1 MSTRLWIVASGSLR
15 PAGAD
20 PAGQFTVRAYRESA
34 NAHRAF
40 LRTVARLEA
49 MKLGAVRRR
58 CHGDEQLV
66 RSGERLVDLF
76 PVPK

>member
-1 MSTRLWIVASGSLR
+1 
-15 PAGAD
+15 
-20 PAGQFTVRAYRESA
+20 VRAYRESA

-66 RSGERLVDLF
+66 RSGERLVGLV